1 MLNHLTKMRNF
12 NEVVESAR
20 ICLCYAR
27 CQFIVAWHCAIP
39 TEWEDGSPLLRN
51 YKLWLKLLDP
61 CDNKPG
67 FCGADVMVERNIII
81 RD

>member
-1 MLNHLTKMRNF
+1 MRKRKG
-12 NEVVESAR
+12 EMK
-20 ICLCYAR
+20 
-27 CQFIVAWHCAIP
+27 QCAIP
-39 TEWEDGSPLLRN
+39 TEWKDGSPLLPGN